1 MQRLCVFCGSSPG
14 RRPIHAESARFLGK
28 IMAARGLAL
37 VYGGGHVGLMGVLA
51 DAVLEAGGEV
61 IGVIPQSMVDKELA
75 HTGISKLHIVGTM
88 HERKALMADLADGF
102 AALPGAFGTADE
114 LFDPPPG
121 TPAVGE
127 RRRAERVRLAAL
139 ALPVAF
145 TAPWQP
151 VQMRPVLN
159 RGDRLTGIGASP
171 GTARGLARVVTP
183 ETVDDLQP
191 GEVLVAHVT
200 DVGYTPMFG
209 HAAAV
214 VTDIGGLMSHAA
226 VVAREFGIPAVVD
239 TAEATR
245 RMADGMVLEVD
256 GATGVVTVIS

>member
-1 MQRLCVFCGSSPG
+1 LARYACRVTGVREENRDRVVRTIWVMRRLAREQGQRLADRGIVESSGDVFY
-14 RRPIHAESARFLGK
+14 
-28 IMAARGLAL
+28 LA
-37 VYGGGHVGLMGVLA
+37 
-51 DAVLEAGGEV
+51 
-61 IGVIPQSMVDKELA
+61 
-75 HTGISKLHIVGTM
+75 
-88 HERKALMADLADGF
+88 
-102 AALPGAFGTADE
+102 ADE
-114 LFDPPPG
+114 LFDPPPS
-121 TPAVGE
+121 TPGVVE
-127 RRRAERVRLAAL
+127 RRRAERARLAAV

-171 GTARGLARVVTP
+171 GTARGVARVVTP
-183 ETVDDLQP
+183 ETLDDLQP

>member
-14 RRPIHAESARFLGK
+14 RRPIHAESARSLGK

-114 LFDPPPG
+114 LFEILTWAQLGLHAKPVGILNIDGFFQALLAWLDHAVAEGFLKPKHRRLLQEAEDAEKLVDLLISHRPE
-121 TPAVGE
+121 PAEGKWLE
-127 RRRAERVRLAAL
+127 RR
-139 ALPVAF
+139 
-145 TAPWQP
+145 
-151 VQMRPVLN
+151 
-159 RGDRLTGIGASP
+159 
-171 GTARGLARVVTP
+171 GL
-183 ETVDDLQP
+183 
-191 GEVLVAHVT
+191 
-200 DVGYTPMFG
+200 
-209 HAAAV
+209 
-214 VTDIGGLMSHAA
+214 
-226 VVAREFGIPAVVD
+226 
-239 TAEATR
+239 
-245 RMADGMVLEVD
+245 
-256 GATGVVTVIS
+256 